1 MTEAR
6 QSVTLIQSSRH
17 KIHWLSTK
25 EKRRN
30 RKKIMQALLNLAIL
44 FIAKI
49 ADNALSTTKTILIQR
64 GRCLIAGT
72 ALAVSNYIGYYI
84 TKQIV
89 SANSGLAMIAVSV
102 ASGFGCVLAMAVSNK
117 LSKDRLFVNI
127 LMSDNKEAMQDFR
140 DYLALHHI
148 TNVAADSYTRN
159 WDTKTI
165 TVTAYAQTRA
175 ESELI
180 NSYIKQ
186 SRQKIKRVVQ
196 K

>member
-1 MTEAR
+1 
-6 QSVTLIQSSRH
+6 
-17 KIHWLSTK
+17 
-25 EKRRN
+25 
-30 RKKIMQALLNLAIL
+30 
-44 FIAKI
+44 
-49 ADNALSTTKTILIQR
+49 
-64 GRCLIAGT
+64 
-72 ALAVSNYIGYYI
+72 
-84 TKQIV
+84 
-89 SANSGLAMIAVSV
+89 
-102 ASGFGCVLAMAVSNK
+102 
-117 LSKDRLFVNI
+117 
-127 LMSDNKEAMQDFR
+127 MSDNKEAMQDFR

-186 SRQKIKRVVQ
+186 SQQKIKRVVQ